1 MPPIDAPLAGEV
13 ACVDLETTGGNAL
26 RDRVIEAGIV
36 LLSGGR
42 VVEEYSTLV
51 NPGVRIPYAI
61 QQFTGITEDMVADA
75 PPFAAVCDELL
86 ARLEGR
92 LFVAHNARF
101 DYGFLRG
108 EFRRL
113 GRRFRAPV
121 LCTVRLSR
129 ALTPGERGHNL
140 DAVMARYGIQCA
152 ARHRA
157 LGDAQVLA
165 ELLRIARERWP
176 PAELDA
182 IVTRL
187 MQAPRLPPQLDAGL
201 VDELPEGPGVYLFR
215 GEEDALLYVGKA
227 KNIQSRVLAHFAADK
242 QSRRALELS
251 RLVRRIE
258 WIATAGEF
266 GALIAEARLIK
277 EHRPLLN
284 RRLRESSVL
293 WTIRLGEEA
302 EGPRATIAELDPD
315 ADQGGS
321 YGMFRS
327 RGDAERALTG
337 IVRDQEL
344 CAKRLGLESGEGCC
358 AAWQFERCRGACVG
372 QESALMHAIRA
383 RLAFARLKRRAW
395 PFPGRIGIRERDW
408 SGAEEIH
415 VFDRWCYQGSIHGGV
430 ELAEF
435 ERRPEQFDQDIY
447 RILLRTLERPVRG
460 LQLIEL
466 DRS

>member
-1 MPPIDAPLAGEV
+1 MRPIDAPLAGEV

-26 RDRVIEAGIV
+26 RDRVMEAGIV

-51 NPGVRIPYAI
+51 NPGVRIPFAI

-86 ARLEGR
+86 SRLEGR

-176 PAELDA
+176 PVELDT
-182 IVTRL
+182 IVEHL

-201 VDELPEGPGVYLFR
+201 VDELPEGPGVYLFH
-215 GEEDALLYVGKA
+215 GEGDALLYVGKA
-227 KNIQSRVLAHFAADK
+227 KNIQSRVLAHFAAD
-242 QSRRALELS
+242 QRSRRELELS

-266 GALIAEARLIK
+266 GALITETRLIK
-277 EHRPLLN
+277 ERRPLLN
-284 RRLRESSVL
+284 RRFRASPAF
-293 WTIRLGEEA
+293 WAIRLGDDA
-302 EGPRATIAELDPD
+302 ESLRASISELDLEVD
-315 ADQGGS
+315 TGES

-327 RGDAERALTG
+327 RGDARTALTG

-344 CAKRLGLESGEGCC
+344 CAKRLGLESGDGSCI
-358 AAWQFERCRGACVG
+358 AFQLGHCRGACVG
-372 QESALMHAIRA
+372 QEPALMHAIRT
-383 RLAFARLKRRAW
+383 RLAFARLKRRDW
-395 PFPGRIGIRERDW
+395 PFPGPIGIRERDW
-408 SGAEEIH
+408 SGIEEIH
-415 VFDRWCYQGSIHGGV
+415 LFDRWCYQGTAQGAD
-430 ELAEF
+430 EL
-435 ERRPEQFDQDIY
+435 PKFDPDVY
-447 RILLRTLERPVRG
+447 RILQRFLERPTRG
-460 LQLIEL
+460 AEL
-466 DRS
+466 LHLK

>member
-1 MPPIDAPLAGEV
+1 MLAGEV

-51 NPGVRIPYAI
+51 NPGVRIPFAI

-75 PPFAAVCDELL
+75 PPFAEVCDALL
-86 ARLEGR
+86 ERLEGR

-140 DAVMARYGIQCA
+140 DAVMARYGIHCA

-165 ELLRIARERWP
+165 ELLRIAGERWP
-176 PAELDA
+176 AGELDA
-182 IVTRL
+182 IIEKL
-187 MQAPRLPPQLDAGL
+187 LQAPRLPPQLDAGL
-201 VDELPEGPGVYLFR
+201 VDEMPEGPGVYLFH
-215 GEEDALLYVGKA
+215 GEGDALLYVGKA

-242 QSRRALELS
+242 RSRREMELT

-258 WIATAGEF
+258 WNSTAGEF
-266 GALIAEARLIK
+266 GALITEACLIK
-277 EHRPLLN
+277 GASAAV
-284 RRLRESSVL
+284 ESPVP
-293 WTIRLGEEA
+293 G
-302 EGPRATIAELDPD
+302 DPD
-315 ADQGGS
+315 A
-321 YGMFRS
+321 
-327 RGDAERALTG
+327 
-337 IVRDQEL
+337 
-344 CAKRLGLESGEGCC
+344 LGNP
-358 AAWQFERCRGACVG
+358 
-372 QESALMHAIRA
+372 A
-383 RLAFARLKRRAW
+383 R
-395 PFPGRIGIRERDW
+395 
-408 SGAEEIH
+408 
-415 VFDRWCYQGSIHGGV
+415 
-430 ELAEF
+430 
-435 ERRPEQFDQDIY
+435 
-447 RILLRTLERPVRG
+447 
-460 LQLIEL
+460 
-466 DRS
+466 